1 MPLAMV
7 ALLVAA
13 GLMVPQTPSDSDE
26 SFVDLASFVPRG
38 LVQTQSAIEF
48 GADDDIDEGVAW
60 IRAYHDSLH
69 GSFEVVR
76 GDRRLAAGEN
86 YRFVVLDRIPM
97 SGEPVE
103 FFPEQMEDEAD
114 KGKAA
119 ADPSVT
125 LTDVT
130 GDGVPEGLVYEWS
143 GGAHCCFALRV
154 FQFVPTFRAQRID
167 AGDSDYG
174 VFDQLD
180 EDPALEI
187 SLPDWTFAYW
197 ETSFAQSPVAFVAL
211 DFDGESWR
219 PSARLMRTPPPDTLD
234 EAGFAARWKRWQADE
249 PEPSGEWVRAP
260 WEELL
265 LLIYSGNATQA
276 WRLLDAGWPGDAA
289 SKAEFRAKLLEQLQ
303 HSVAWPTIV
312 ELNGAALHATSD

>member
-13 GLMVPQTPSDSDE
+13 GLMVRQTRSVSDGRV
-26 SFVDLASFVPRG
+26 VDLFSFVPRG
-38 LVQTQSAIEF
+38 LVQTQAAIDF
-48 GADDDIDEGVAW
+48 GAEEESTDDGVAW

-103 FFPEQMEDEAD
+103 FFPGLMEDPAD
-114 KGKAA
+114 PAKVE
-119 ADPSVT
+119 ADPSVA

-143 GGAHCCFALRV
+143 GGAHCCFALWV

-174 VFDQLD
+174 VFEQLD
-180 EDPALEI
+180 DDPALEI

-197 ETSFAQSPVAFVAL
+197 ETSFPQSPVPRIVL
-211 DFDGESWR
+211 DFDGEAWR
-219 PSARLMRTPPPDTLD
+219 PSARLMRSPPPAELD
-234 EAGFAARWKRWQADE
+234 EAGFAARWKRWQALERD
-249 PEPSGEWVRAP
+249 PSGDWPRAP
-260 WEELL
+260 WEVLL
-265 LLIYSGNATQA
+265 DLIYAGNAAHA
-276 WRLLDAGWPGDAA
+276 WTLLDAGWPGDAA
-289 SKAEFRAKLLEQLQ
+289 GKAEFRARLLEQLR
-303 HSVAWPTIV
+303 SSEAWPVLV
-312 ELNGAALHATSD
+312 ELNGSTLSG